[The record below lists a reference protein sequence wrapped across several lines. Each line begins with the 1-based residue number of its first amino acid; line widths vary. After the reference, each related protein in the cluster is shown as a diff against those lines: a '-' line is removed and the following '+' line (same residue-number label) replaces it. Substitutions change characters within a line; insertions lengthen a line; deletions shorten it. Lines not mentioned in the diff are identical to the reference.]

1 MSATRVLCFRFRQ
14 AQQRTFGKILLS
26 RLLVLLQVLGYETD
40 AVNSVQFSNH
50 TGYSGGFKGTRMDDV
65 QLGEILEGLEANNL
79 DDGYSHVIT
88 GYVGT
93 PTFLRALAKTVRDL
107 KAKSVRL
114 THFSNRTGLGL
125 PLTFWMYISVG

>member
-14 AQQRTFGKILLS
+14 AHQRSFEKMFVVS
-26 RLLVLLQVLGYETD
+26 KLLVLLQVLGYETD

-79 DDGYSHVIT
+79 DNGYSHVIT

-114 THFSNRTGLGL
+114 AH
-125 PLTFWMYISVG
+125 

>member
-14 AQQRTFGKILLS
+14 AQQRTFGKIMLS

-107 KAKSVRL
+107 RQSR
-114 THFSNRTGLGL
+114 
-125 PLTFWMYISVG
+125 

>member
-1 MSATRVLCFRFRQ
+1 M
-14 AQQRTFGKILLS
+14 LS
-26 RLLVLLQVLGYETD
+26 KLLVLLQVLGYETD

-114 THFSNRTGLGL
+114 AHLSDRTGLGRIDVL
-125 PLTFWMYISVG
+125 DV

>member
-1 MSATRVLCFRFRQ
+1 MRKC
-14 AQQRTFGKILLS
+14 LLS
-26 RLLVLLQVLGYETD
+26 KLLVLLQVLGYETD

-114 THFSNRTGLGL
+114 ALLSIELASVA
-125 PLTFWMYISVG
+125 LTFWMYNSVGQERRQKPVVRV